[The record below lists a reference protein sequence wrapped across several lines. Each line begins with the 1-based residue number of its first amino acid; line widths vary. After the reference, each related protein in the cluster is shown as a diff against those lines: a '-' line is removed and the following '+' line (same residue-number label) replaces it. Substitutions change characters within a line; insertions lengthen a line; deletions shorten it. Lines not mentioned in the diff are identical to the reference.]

1 MELKLDTTDLLMTS
15 DWDFAIDQQTG
26 NLETVDN
33 VNSEVLTQM
42 IIKRVFSRKNDWAL
56 QRDCGANL
64 EQYRGEEITESLIL
78 RIKSNIIT
86 ELNKEQMLKGRN
98 IDVKVI
104 VISDTELMILIFAKT
119 DVQKDPV
126 VISSSL
132 SLDSYIPVSHKLR
145 RV

>member
-1 MELKLDTTDLLMTS
+1 MTS

-42 IIKRVFSRKNDWAL
+42 IIKRVFSRKRDWAL
-56 QRDCGANL
+56 QPDCGADL

-104 VISDTELMILIFAKT
+104 VISETEVMILIFAKT
-119 DVQKDPV
+119 DVQADPV
-126 VISSSL
+126 VVSSSL
-132 SLDSYIPVSHKLR
+132 SLDSYVPVSHKLR